1 MYKRQLLILVLAA
14 MLLAQF
20 IPDSR
25 SEDLKRWLNRRGILT
40 QGLTFGVGLVLIDM
54 FGPDGVAPFIYF
66 QF

>member
-1 MYKRQLLILVLAA
+1 